1 MKKFIIGLSAIAMLG
16 FQSCSDVLDIDP
28 SRSYSESTVYSSV
41 KNLDLYVKDFYGIF
55 YRKMKKKC
63 ILFSMPST

>member
-28 SRSYSESTVYSSV
+28 SRSYPQIR
-41 KNLDLYVKDFYGIF
+41 N
-55 YRKMKKKC
+55 
-63 ILFSMPST
+63 